1 LTHHFTSSH
10 PDLRSRWWLT
20 EAFACYF
27 ETAFRDQDGQFLL
40 PPLHVENFRSSRR
53 KLRQLGRERFK
64 QLVDEVIH
72 SSWLE
77 FYRNDGEAPL
87 RYAVSWSIL
96 WALQQQMS
104 GSVEQR
110 LMQVADLDDDEISVE
125 DIEIRLLL
133 EAIYQMYGYDF
144 RSYSKASI
152 RRRVMH
158 RMTMSGFASIMEM
171 TDKVLRDRPFFVTLL
186 NDLTVN
192 VTEMY
197 RDPEFYRA
205 FRDEVVP
212 VLKTFPFIKIW
223 HAGCST
229 GEEIYSMAI
238 LLEEE
243 GLYDRAMIYA
253 TDIDKNVLA
262 SAKKGI
268 YSIEAVKQ
276 YGDNYRR
283 AGGRHS
289 LSDYFTARYDSVIME
304 QRLKRNIVFADHDL
318 ATDQVFGEM
327 HVILCRNVLIYF
339 DRALQARVIRLFSD
353 SLDMGGYLCLG
364 TKESLRFSGQE
375 ETFDVINKPL
385 RIFRKRQLLHHA

>member
-1 LTHHFTSSH
+1 MADNVMAQTC
-10 PDLRSRWWLT
+10 PIED
-20 EAFACYF
+20 A
-27 ETAFRDQDGQFLL
+27 D
-40 PPLHVENFRSSRR
+40 
-53 KLRQLGRERFK
+53 
-64 QLVDEVIH
+64 
-72 SSWLE
+72 
-77 FYRNDGEAPL
+77 
-87 RYAVSWSIL
+87 VSI
-96 WALQQQMS
+96 
-104 GSVEQR
+104 
-110 LMQVADLDDDEISVE
+110 E

-144 RSYSKASI
+144 RFYSRASI
-152 RRRVMH
+152 RRRIMH
-158 RMTMSGFASIMEM
+158 HLTMSGFDSIMEM
-171 TDKVLRDRPFFVTLL
+171 TDKVLRDRSFFTTLF
-186 NDLTVN
+186 NELTVN

-197 RDPEFYRA
+197 RDPDFYQS
-205 FRDEVVP
+205 FREEVIP

-253 TDIDKNVLA
+253 TDIDKKVLA

-283 AGGRHS
+283 AGGKHS

-339 DRALQARVIRLFSD
+339 NRALQERVIKLFSD

-375 ETFDVINKPL
+375 ESFDVINKSL
-385 RIFRKRQLLHHA
+385 RVFRKRQFQHHA

>member
-1 LTHHFTSSH
+1 MAQTC
-10 PDLRSRWWLT
+10 PIED
-20 EAFACYF
+20 A
-27 ETAFRDQDGQFLL
+27 D
-40 PPLHVENFRSSRR
+40 
-53 KLRQLGRERFK
+53 
-64 QLVDEVIH
+64 
-72 SSWLE
+72 
-77 FYRNDGEAPL
+77 
-87 RYAVSWSIL
+87 VSI
-96 WALQQQMS
+96 
-104 GSVEQR
+104 
-110 LMQVADLDDDEISVE
+110 E

-144 RSYSKASI
+144 RFYSRASI
-152 RRRVMH
+152 RRRIMH
-158 RMTMSGFASIMEM
+158 HLTMSGFDSIMEM
-171 TDKVLRDRPFFVTLL
+171 TDKVLRDRSFFTTLF
-186 NDLTVN
+186 NELTVN

-197 RDPEFYRA
+197 RDPDFYQS
-205 FRDEVVP
+205 FREEVIP

-253 TDIDKNVLA
+253 TDIDKKVLA

-268 YSIEAVKQ
+268 YSIKAVKQ

-283 AGGRHS
+283 AGGKHS

-339 DRALQARVIRLFSD
+339 NRALQERVIKLFSD

-375 ETFDVINKPL
+375 ESFDVINKSL
-385 RIFRKRQLLHHA
+385 RVFRKRQFQHHA